1 VQPGG
6 AAASGQTIKA
16 DRHMEQLHDA
26 EQWEYGALSDMI
38 LKSDDAIVLADAQGV
53 VLLANAGACDV
64 VGVPGEAMVGLTM
77 QDFGR
82 DTMRDFQTM
91 AVEAVIA
98 NNVEVTVRDARL
110 RHSSGNTSAVDL
122 TMTPTATDRGPLVA
136 IGIRAP
142 KEKYRQTKLFRG
154 LLEAAPDGMVIV
166 NRDGV
171 IVLVNAQ
178 VEELFGYRRAEL
190 VGEPVEILVPDRYS
204 GMHMAFRN
212 GYVSEPRSRP
222 MGLAGDLHARRKD
235 GSEFPIE
242 VTLSPLETDEGLL
255 VSAAVRDISERRRM
269 QEETDRVKDEF
280 FATVS
285 HELRTPLTSMIGY
298 GELMTDLEELSPQ
311 GQRFLSVIMRSA
323 ERELRLVDD
332 LLTLVAIEE
341 SGLAI
346 RSAEIDLE
354 RVVREAVEAA
364 RPRAEEAV
372 LQLSLETPGIAVP
385 LYGDRDR
392 LGQAMDNLLS
402 NAIKFTPREGQVRVV
417 LRSRGPSAVIDV
429 IDTGAGI
436 GDEEP
441 DALFERLFRTRDAV
455 AQQTPGAGLGLTI
468 ALAIVEAHAG
478 TIEVVSSGPA
488 GTTFRMTFPLRP
500 GRVND

>member
-1 VQPGG
+1 
-6 AAASGQTIKA
+6 
-16 DRHMEQLHDA
+16 MEHLHDA
-26 EQWEYGALSDMI
+26 EPWDFVALSEMV
-38 LKSDDAIVLADAQGV
+38 LKSGDAMLLADEQGH
-53 VLLANAGACDV
+53 VLLANTGAGEV
-64 VGVPGEAMVGLTM
+64 VGIPAEAMSGLPL
-77 QDFGR
+77 
-82 DTMRDFQTM
+82 RDFVQESLHGFQSM
-91 AVEAVIA
+91 AVDAVVA
-98 NNVEVTVRDARL
+98 NNVEITVRDARFG
-110 RHSSGNTSAVDL
+110 HSNGTRGHVDL
-122 TMTPTATDRGPLVA
+122 TMVHAATDRGPLVA
-136 IGIRAP
+136 ISLREP
-142 KEKYRQTKLFRG
+142 NEKYQQTKLFRG

-166 NRDGV
+166 NRDGA

-190 VGEPVEILVPDRYS
+190 VGEQVEILVPDRYT

-212 GYVSEPRSRP
+212 GYVSEPRTRP
-222 MGLAGDLHARRKD
+222 MGLAGDLHARRKN

-242 VTLSPLETDEGLL
+242 VMLSPLETDDGLL
-255 VSAAVRDISERRRM
+255 ISAAIRDISERRRM

-298 GELMTDLEELSPQ
+298 GELMSDLEELSPQ

-346 RSAEIDLE
+346 RSVEIDLE

-372 LQLSLETPGIAVP
+372 LHLTLETPGTAVP
-385 LYGDRDR
+385 MYGDRDR

-402 NAIKFTPREGQVRVV
+402 NAIKFTPARGSVRVA
-417 LRSRGPSAVIDV
+417 LRVTGATAEIDV
-429 IDTGAGI
+429 MDTGVGI
-436 GDEEP
+436 GAEDP
-441 DALFERLFRTRDAV
+441 DALFERLFRSSAAV

-478 TIEVVSSGPA
+478 TIEVVNSGEPGA
-488 GTTFRMTFPLRP
+488 TFRMTFPLRSADST
-500 GRVND
+500 GSR

>member
-1 VQPGG
+1 
-6 AAASGQTIKA
+6 
-16 DRHMEQLHDA
+16 MEHLHDID
-26 EQWEYGALSDMI
+26 QWEHDALCDVVR
-38 LKSDDAIVLADAQGV
+38 KSDDALVLIDADGV
-53 VLLANAGACDV
+53 VLLANGAASDV
-64 VGVPGEAMVGLTM
+64 TGIPAEAMTGHTVE
-77 QDFGR
+77 DFGR
-82 DTMRDFQTM
+82 ESMHAFQRV
-91 AVEAVIA
+91 AVDAVA
-98 NNVEVTVRDARL
+98 KNLVEVTVRDARI
-110 RHSSGNTSAVDL
+110 RHVDGHQVTVDL
-122 TMTPTATDRGPLVA
+122 TMTPVLSDRGALVALGLRDATDR
-136 IGIRAP
+136 
-142 KEKYRQTKLFRG
+142 YRQTKLFRG

-166 NRDGV
+166 NRDGA
-171 IVLVNAQ
+171 IVLVNARAEQ
-178 VEELFGYRRAEL
+178 LFGYERAEL
-190 VGEPVEILVPDRYS
+190 VGQQVEILVPDRYS

-212 GYVSEPRSRP
+212 GYVSEPRTRS
-222 MGLAGDLHARRKD
+222 MGLSGDLFARRKD

-242 VTLSPLETDEGLL
+242 VMLSPLETDEGLL

-269 QEETDRVKDEF
+269 QEEADRVKDEF

-364 RPRAEEAV
+364 RPRAEEAR
-372 LQLSLETPGIAVP
+372 LALSLETPGVAVP
-385 LYGDRDR
+385 MYGDRDR
-392 LGQAMDNLLS
+392 LGQATDNLLS
-402 NAIKFTPREGQVRVV
+402 NAIKFTPVGGRVRVV
-417 LRSRGPSAVIDV
+417 LRTLGSSAEIDV
-429 IDTGAGI
+429 IDTGVGI
-436 GDEEP
+436 GDEDP
-441 DALFERLFRTRDAV
+441 DQLFERLFRTPDAI

-478 TIEVVSSGPA
+478 TIEIAHSGED
-488 GTTFRMTFPLRP
+488 GTTVRMSFPLRSTGAAQ
-500 GRVND
+500 GRRDA

>member
-1 VQPGG
+1 
-6 AAASGQTIKA
+6 
-16 DRHMEQLHDA
+16 MEMLHD
-26 EQWEYGALSDMI
+26 EERWRFEALADMVLTSDE
-38 LKSDDAIVLADAQGV
+38 AIVLADPEGV
-53 VLLANAGACDV
+53 VVLANKAAGEI
-64 VGVPGEAMVGLTM
+64 VGVPPELMPGHTVE
-77 QDFGR
+77 DFGR
-82 DTMRDFQTM
+82 ESMHAFQKV
-91 AVEAVIA
+91 AVAAVVA
-98 NNVEVTVRDARL
+98 NNIEVTVRDAHL
-110 RHSSGNTSAVDL
+110 RHTNGTSTVVDL
-122 TMTPTATDRGPLVA
+122 TLSPTLSDRGPLVA
-136 IGIRAP
+136 IGMREP
-142 KEKYRQTKLFRG
+142 HDKYRQTKLFRG

-178 VEELFGYRRAEL
+178 VEKLFGYERAEL
-190 VGEPVEILVPDRYS
+190 VGEPVEILVPDRFS
-204 GMHMAFRN
+204 GMHMAFRS
-212 GYVSEPRSRP
+212 GYVTEPRSRP

-269 QEETDRVKDEF
+269 QEENDRVKDEF

-311 GQRFLSVIMRSA
+311 GQRFLSVIVRSA

-341 SGLAI
+341 SGLSI

-364 RPRAEEAV
+364 RPRAEEAR
-372 LQLSLETPGIAVP
+372 LRLSLETPGTAVP
-385 LYGDRDR
+385 MYGDRDR

-402 NAIKFTPREGQVRVV
+402 NAIKFTPADGRVRVV
-417 LRSRGPSAVIDV
+417 LRMNTTSAEIDV
-429 IDTGAGI
+429 IDTGVGI
-436 GDEEP
+436 GEEEP
-441 DALFERLFRTRDAV
+441 DALFERLFRSTAAV
-455 AQQTPGAGLGLTI
+455 AQQTPGCRTWPDHRARDRRGACRHHRGRAQRSPGDHVPDDL
-468 ALAIVEAHAG
+468 
-478 TIEVVSSGPA
+478 SPA
-488 GTTFRMTFPLRP
+488 SRGVRS
-500 GRVND
+500 

>member
-1 VQPGG
+1 
-6 AAASGQTIKA
+6 
-16 DRHMEQLHDA
+16 MEQLHDA
-26 EQWEYGALSDMI
+26 EQWEYAALSDMV
-38 LKSDDAIVLADAQGV
+38 LKSDDALVLADAMGV
-53 VLLANAGACDV
+53 VLLANEAASEIL
-64 VGVPGEAMVGLTM
+64 GVPAQALIGHAV

-82 DTMRDFQTM
+82 ETMHDFQR
-91 AVEAVIA
+91 EAVRA
-98 NNVEVTVRDARL
+98 VVVNSVEVTVRDARL
-110 RHSSGNTSAVDL
+110 RHSGGGTNAVDL
-122 TMTPTATDRGPLVA
+122 TMTPTPSDRGTLVA
-136 IGIRAP
+136 IGIREP
-142 KEKYRQTKLFRG
+142 SEKYRQTKLFRG

-166 NRDGV
+166 DRDGA

-190 VGEPVEILVPDRYS
+190 VGEQVEILVPDRYS

-212 GYVSEPRSRP
+212 GYVSEPRTRP

-255 VSAAVRDISERRRM
+255 VSAAIRDISERRRM

-311 GQRFLSVIMRSA
+311 GQRFLSVILRSA

-364 RPRAEEAV
+364 RPRAEEAR
-372 LQLSLETPGIAVP
+372 LGLSLETPGIAVP
-385 LYGDRDR
+385 MYGDRDR

-402 NAIKFTPREGQVRVV
+402 NAIKFTPADGQVRVV
-417 LRSRGPSAVIDV
+417 LRARGTSAEIDV
-429 IDTGAGI
+429 VDTGVGI
-436 GDEEP
+436 GDEDP
-441 DALFERLFRTRDAV
+441 DALFERLFRTPAAV

-478 TIEVVSSGPA
+478 TIEVVGSGQG

-500 GRVND
+500 SGSSDHA

>member
-1 VQPGG
+1 MPCTTSSESQSS
-6 AAASGQTIKA
+6 A
-16 DRHMEQLHDA
+16 
-26 EQWEYGALSDMI
+26 
-38 LKSDDAIVLADAQGV
+38 VLA
-53 VLLANAGACDV
+53 N
-64 VGVPGEAMVGLTM
+64 
-77 QDFGR
+77 R
-82 DTMRDFQTM
+82 
-91 AVEAVIA
+91 VEIA
-98 NNVEVTVRDARL
+98 VRDARIK
-110 RHSSGNTSAVDL
+110 HSSGVAHHVDL
-122 TMTPTATDRGPLVA
+122 SMTPVVTDRGPLVA
-136 IGIRAP
+136 IGLREP
-142 KEKYRQTKLFRG
+142 NEKYRQTKLFRG

-166 NRDGV
+166 NRDGS

-178 VEELFGYRRAEL
+178 LEQLFGYQRAEL

-212 GYVSEPRSRP
+212 GYVSEPRTRP

-298 GELMTDLEELSPQ
+298 SELMTDLEELSPQ

-364 RPRAEEAV
+364 MPRAEEAR
-372 LQLSLETPGIAVP
+372 LGLSLETPGTAVP
-385 LYGDRDR
+385 MYGDRDR

-402 NAIKFTPREGQVRVV
+402 NAIKFTPASGRVRVV
-417 LRSRGPSAVIDV
+417 LHAVGHTATIDV
-429 IDTGAGI
+429 IDTGNGI
-436 GDEEP
+436 DVEDP
-441 DALFERLFRTRDAV
+441 DQLFERLFRTPTAV

-478 TIEVVSSGPA
+478 TIEVVNSDQE

-500 GRVND
+500 AASASPDPDGARTWTHDQDPDTRPLDQQVTRDANKRR

>member
-1 VQPGG
+1 
-6 AAASGQTIKA
+6 
-16 DRHMEQLHDA
+16 MEMLHDE
-26 EQWEYGALSDMI
+26 EQWEFGALSDHV
-38 LKSDDAIVLADAQGV
+38 LTSDDAIVLSDPEGSV
-53 VLLANAGACDV
+53 VLANKAAGEV
-64 VGVPGEAMVGLTM
+64 VGVPHELMVGHTVE
-77 QDFGR
+77 DFGR
-82 DTMRDFQTM
+82 ETMHTFQKV
-91 AVEAVIA
+91 AVAAVIENA
-98 NNVEVTVRDARL
+98 IEVTVRDAKL
-110 RHSSGNTSAVDL
+110 RHTNGTSTTVDL
-122 TMTPTATDRGPLVA
+122 TLTPVRSDRGPLVA
-136 IGIRAP
+136 IGLREP
-142 KEKYRQTKLFRG
+142 NDKYRQTKLFRG

-178 VEELFGYRRAEL
+178 VERLFGYERAEL
-190 VGEPVEILVPDRYS
+190 VGEPVEILVPDRFS
-204 GMHMAFRN
+204 GMHMAFRS
-212 GYVSEPRSRP
+212 GFVSEPRTRP

-235 GSEFPIE
+235 GTEFPVE

-269 QEETDRVKDEF
+269 QEENDRVKDEF

-311 GQRFLSVIMRSA
+311 GQRFLSVIVRSA

-354 RVVREAVEAA
+354 RVVSEAVEAA
-364 RPRAEEAV
+364 RPRAEESR
-372 LQLSLETPGIAVP
+372 LSLSMETPGTAVP
-385 LYGDRDR
+385 MYGDRDR

-402 NAIKFTPREGQVRVV
+402 NAIKFTPAEGRVRVV
-417 LRSRGPSAVIDV
+417 LRTETTSAVIDV
-429 IDTGAGI
+429 IDTGVGI
-436 GDEEP
+436 GEEDP
-441 DALFERLFRTRDAV
+441 DQLFERLFRSQNAV

-478 TIEVVSSGPA
+478 TIEVVESGPG

-500 GRVND
+500 TGSSAS

>member
-1 VQPGG
+1 
-6 AAASGQTIKA
+6 
-16 DRHMEQLHDA
+16 MEMLHD
-26 EQWEYGALSDMI
+26 EERWRFDALADMVLTSDE
-38 LKSDDAIVLADAQGV
+38 AIVLADPDGV
-53 VLLANAGACDV
+53 VVLANKAAGEI
-64 VGVPGEAMVGLTM
+64 VGVPPEVMPGHTVE
-77 QDFGR
+77 DFGR
-82 DTMRDFQTM
+82 ESMHAFQKI
-91 AVEAVIA
+91 AVAAVVA
-98 NNVEVTVRDARL
+98 NNIEVTVRDAHL
-110 RHSSGNTSAVDL
+110 RHTNGTSTVVDL
-122 TMTPTATDRGPLVA
+122 TLTPTLSDRGPLVA
-136 IGIRAP
+136 IGMREP
-142 KEKYRQTKLFRG
+142 HDKYRQTKLFRG

-166 NRDGV
+166 NRDGA

-178 VEELFGYRRAEL
+178 VERLFGYERAEL
-190 VGEPVEILVPDRYS
+190 VGEPVEILVPDRFS
-204 GMHMAFRN
+204 GMHMAFRS
-212 GYVSEPRSRP
+212 GYVTEPRTRP

-269 QEETDRVKDEF
+269 QEENDRVKDEF

-298 GELMTDLEELSPQ
+298 GELMTDLEDLSPQ
-311 GQRFLSVIMRSA
+311 GQRFLSVIVRSA

-364 RPRAEEAV
+364 RPRAEEAR
-372 LQLSLETPGIAVP
+372 LALSMETPGTAVP
-385 LYGDRDR
+385 MYGDRDR

-402 NAIKFTPREGQVRVV
+402 NAIKFTPADGRVRVV
-417 LRSRGPSAVIDV
+417 LRMNATSAEIDV
-429 IDTGAGI
+429 IDTGVGI
-436 GDEEP
+436 GEEDP
-441 DALFERLFRTRDAV
+441 DALFERLFRSTAAV
-455 AQQTPGAGLGLTI
+455 TQQTPGAGLGLTI

-478 TIEVVSSGPA
+478 TIEVVRSGPQ
-488 GTTFRMTFPLRP
+488 GSTFRMTFPLRP
-500 GRVND
+500 SGSSTLT

>member
-1 VQPGG
+1 
-6 AAASGQTIKA
+6 
-16 DRHMEQLHDA
+16 MELLHDD
-26 EQWEYGALSDMI
+26 EQWEFGALSDHV
-38 LKSDDAIVLADAQGV
+38 LTSDDAIVLSDPDGSV
-53 VLLANAGACDV
+53 VLANKGAGEV
-64 VGVPGEAMVGLTM
+64 VGVPHELMVGHTVE
-77 QDFGR
+77 DFGR
-82 DTMRDFQTM
+82 ETMHAFQKI
-91 AVEAVIA
+91 AVAAVIE
-98 NNVEVTVRDARL
+98 NSIEVTVRDAKL
-110 RHSSGNTSAVDL
+110 RHSNGTSTTVDL
-122 TMTPTATDRGPLVA
+122 TLTPVRSDRGPLVA
-136 IGIRAP
+136 IGLREP
-142 KEKYRQTKLFRG
+142 NDKYRQTKLFRG

-178 VEELFGYRRAEL
+178 VERLFGYERAEL
-190 VGEPVEILVPDRYS
+190 VGEPVEILVPDRFS
-204 GMHMAFRN
+204 GMHMAFRS
-212 GYVSEPRSRP
+212 GYVTEPRTRP
-222 MGLAGDLHARRKD
+222 MGLVGDLHARRKD

-269 QEETDRVKDEF
+269 QEETDRVKDDF

-311 GQRFLSVIMRSA
+311 GQRFLSVIVRSA

-354 RVVREAVEAA
+354 RVVSEAVEAA
-364 RPRAEEAV
+364 RPRAEEAR
-372 LQLSLETPGIAVP
+372 LSLSMETPGTAVP
-385 LYGDRDR
+385 MYGDRDR

-402 NAIKFTPREGQVRVV
+402 NAIKFTPADGRVRVV
-417 LRSRGPSAVIDV
+417 LRTEASSAVIDV
-429 IDTGAGI
+429 IDTGVGI
-436 GDEEP
+436 GEEDP
-441 DALFERLFRTRDAV
+441 YQLFERLFRSQSAV

-478 TIEVVSSGPA
+478 TIEVVETGA
-488 GTTFRMTFPLRP
+488 GGATFRMTFPLRP
-500 GRVND
+500 TGHGPR

>member
-1 VQPGG
+1 
-6 AAASGQTIKA
+6 
-16 DRHMEQLHDA
+16 
-26 EQWEYGALSDMI
+26 
-38 LKSDDAIVLADAQGV
+38 
-53 VLLANAGACDV
+53 
-64 VGVPGEAMVGLTM
+64 
-77 QDFGR
+77 
-82 DTMRDFQTM
+82 
-91 AVEAVIA
+91 
-98 NNVEVTVRDARL
+98 
-110 RHSSGNTSAVDL
+110 
-122 TMTPTATDRGPLVA
+122 
-136 IGIRAP
+136 
-142 KEKYRQTKLFRG
+142 
-154 LLEAAPDGMVIV
+154 
-166 NRDGV
+166 
-171 IVLVNAQ
+171 
-178 VEELFGYRRAEL
+178 
-190 VGEPVEILVPDRYS
+190 
-204 GMHMAFRN
+204 MHMAFRN
-212 GYVSEPRSRP
+212 GYVSEPRTRP

-364 RPRAEEAV
+364 RPRAEEAR
-372 LQLSLETPGIAVP
+372 LALSLETPGHRRTHVRRP
-385 LYGDRDR
+385 RPPRPGDGQPALQRDQVHPGR
-392 LGQAMDNLLS
+392 RPGAGG
-402 NAIKFTPREGQVRVV
+402 AARRAGPRAE
-417 LRSRGPSAVIDV
+417 IDV
-429 IDTGAGI
+429 IDTGDRHRRRGS
-436 GDEEP
+436 
-441 DALFERLFRTRDAV
+441 RTPCSSGCSAPPTPS

-478 TIEVVSSGPA
+478 TIEVVEQRRRA
-488 GTTFRMTFPLRP
+488 GRTFRMTFPLRP
-500 GRVND
+500 GHA

>member
-1 VQPGG
+1 M
-6 AAASGQTIKA
+6 
-16 DRHMEQLHDA
+16 DQLQDTP
-26 EQWEYGALSDMI
+26 EWEYGAMSDHV
-38 LKSDDAIVLADAQGV
+38 LKSDDALVIVDPGGV
-53 VLLANAGACDV
+53 VLLANAGAAEI
-64 VGVPGEAMVGLTM
+64 VGIPAEAMTGHTVE
-77 QDFGR
+77 DFGR
-82 DTMRDFQTM
+82 EAMHDFQRV
-91 AVEAVIA
+91 AVSAVLA
-98 NNVEVTVRDARL
+98 NRIEVTVRDARVK
-110 RHSSGNTSAVDL
+110 HSSGVSHHVDL
-122 TMTPTATDRGPLVA
+122 SMTPIVTDRGPLVA
-136 IGIRAP
+136 VGLREP
-142 KEKYRQTKLFRG
+142 NEKYRQTKLFRG

-166 NRDGV
+166 NRDGA

-178 VEELFGYRRAEL
+178 LEQLFGYQRAEL

-212 GYVSEPRSRP
+212 GYVSEPRTRP

-298 GELMTDLEELSPQ
+298 SELMTDLEELSPQ

-364 RPRAEEAV
+364 RPRAEEAR
-372 LQLSLETPGIAVP
+372 LALSLETPGTAVAM
-385 LYGDRDR
+385 YGDRDR

-402 NAIKFTPREGQVRVV
+402 NAIKFTPAIRAGARGAA
-417 LRSRGPSAVIDV
+417 RSRPHRHDRRDRHRHRHRRRRPRPALRAAVPYPDGRRPADTRRRSWPDDRAGHRGGPRRHHR
-429 IDTGAGI
+429 GG
-436 GDEEP
+436 
-441 DALFERLFRTRDAV
+441 
-455 AQQTPGAGLGLTI
+455 QQR
-468 ALAIVEAHAG
+468 VE
-478 TIEVVSSGPA
+478 

-500 GRVND
+500 AAAATQGARHLDHRTRQNRKSRR